1 MKIPMAEAT
10 GDTRGGLASV
20 VGIIRPAMMHV
31 WHIDVGGAHTFPVW
45 KNDLYHFATLLFR

>member
-45 KNDLYHFATLLFR
+45 KNDLYHFATLLFG